1 MSVYVIARIDI
12 HDRARYGEYEAG
24 FMDIFSQYAGR
35 VLAVDEAAEALEGT
49 WACTRTVL
57 IEFPS
62 REDML
67 AWYHSDA
74 YQALAQ
80 HRFAAS
86 TADIAIIQG
95 LEMPT

>member
-24 FMDIFSQYAGR
+24 FMDIFSQYAGQ
-35 VLAVDEAAEALEGT
+35 VLGVDEAPQVLEGN

-57 IEFPS
+57 IEFPT

-74 YQALAQ
+74 YQDLVQ

-86 TADIAIIQG
+86 TADIALIQG
-95 LEMPT
+95 LETPT